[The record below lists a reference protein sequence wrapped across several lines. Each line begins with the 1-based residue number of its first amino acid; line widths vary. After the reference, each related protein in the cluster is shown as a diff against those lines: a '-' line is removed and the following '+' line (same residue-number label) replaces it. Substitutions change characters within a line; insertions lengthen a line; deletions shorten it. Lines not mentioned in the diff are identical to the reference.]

1 MVWGFEG
8 GGVYR
13 AGEEFMGGSTELLG
27 VYGTRA
33 RGVCGVE
40 GGGYNGV
47 GGGGG
52 EICGA
57 MGLGGR
63 GGLWGTPPPATDP
76 CVRPSSPPPR
86 ALRKALTHL
95 ELRRAAR
102 RPNLPL
108 KVKPGLPL
116 RSGGALAPSAPPHP
130 ASTSE
135 PIVLED

>member
-1 MVWGFEG
+1 MSFLVIPL
-8 GGVYR
+8 
-13 AGEEFMGGSTELLG
+13 S
-27 VYGTRA
+27 
-33 RGVCGVE
+33 
-40 GGGYNGV
+40 
-47 GGGGG
+47 
-52 EICGA
+52 
-57 MGLGGR
+57 
-63 GGLWGTPPPATDP
+63 
-76 CVRPSSPPPR
+76 PR

-116 RSGGALAPSAPPHP
+116 RPGGGSLAPPAPPHP